1 MSTYKVYNKCRT
13 LLSKCTITVK
23 LSTSCSGSF
32 IILYL
37 VLQTIHK
44 KWIITVELYIQS
56 VQLLSNY
63 STMSTYK
70 VYNYCQTLR
79 TGCDGVTRC
88 SNMSSQ
94 KPMMPTNGSHNSL
107 QVCKQQLYKETLIGI
122 LVQMLEIKQGSY
134 ETFSC

>member
-44 KWIITVELYIQS
+44 KCISTYKVY
-56 VQLLSNY
+56 NY
-63 STMSTYK
+63 CQTIRTISTYK

-79 TGCDGVTRC
+79 TGCDG
-88 SNMSSQ
+88 S
-94 KPMMPTNGSHNSL
+94 
-107 QVCKQQLYKETLIGI
+107 YTL
-122 LVQMLEIKQGSY
+122 
-134 ETFSC
+134 

>member
-1 MSTYKVYNKCRT
+1 MSTYKVENNSRT
-13 LLSKCTITVK
+13 LHSKCTITVK

-32 IILYL
+32 TLLYL

-44 KWIITVELYIQS
+44 KCISTYKVY
-56 VQLLSNY
+56 NY
-63 STMSTYK
+63 CQTIRTWSTYK

-94 KPMMPTNGSHNSL
+94 KPLMPTNRSHNSL
-107 QVCKQQLYKETLIGI
+107 QVCKQQLHKETLIGI